1 MLLSYRFIPHR
12 ARVRFRVPTAPQLA
26 QRRHFHMDAT
36 IQSSPDKLIVLAH
49 QQYDSSENLS
59 PFNVPPNPLD
69 LFRQWFTS
77 VQGTVHEPE
86 VMALSTVSTGGI
98 PSTRIVLLKQVDS
111 RGFVFYTNYD
121 SRKSREMIANPYA
134 SLALYWREV
143 HRQVRVV
150 GRVEKVS
157 KEESEAYFHS
167 RPLGSQI
174 SAWASNQS
182 SVIAE
187 DELNRKIEDIE
198 RRFAVKESDIQ
209 PEIPLPDHWGGWRVV
224 PSEVEFWVGKPSRLH
239 DRVRYLHLLKEGPPS
254 DPPEWKID
262 RLSP

>member
-1 MLLSYRFIPHR
+1 MFLSYRFILHR
-12 ARVRFRVPTAPQLA
+12 AVVRVPQLA
-26 QRRHFHMDAT
+26 FRNSHMDAIT
-36 IQSSPDKLIVLAH
+36 QPSPDKLNVLAH

-59 PFNVPPNPLD
+59 PLTVPPNPLD

-86 VMALSTVSTGGI
+86 AMALSTASPEGI

-121 SRKSREMIANPYA
+121 SRKSCEMAANPYA

-157 KEESEAYFHS
+157 KEESEAYFRS
-167 RPLGSQI
+167 RPLGSRI

-187 DELNRKIEDIE
+187 GELDRKIKDIE
-198 RRFAVKESDIQ
+198 RRFGVKEGDIEA
-209 PEIPLPDHWGGWRVV
+209 EIPLPDYWGGWRVV
-224 PSEVEFWVGKPSRLH
+224 PRSA
-239 DRVRYLHLLKEGPPS
+239 YLTYLLT
-254 DPPEWKID
+254 
-262 RLSP
+262 RTH